1 MIKLAIDVMGG
12 DHSPSEQVKG
22 AVNALAKDKELSL
35 VLCGDE
41 TAVKGELAKY
51 KYDESRVTIVHADEV
66 ISGEEVPTKAIKTK
80 KTSSMVVAYDLLK
93 SGEVDGLVSSGSTG
107 ALLAGGVLKLGRI
120 KGISRPALCPTVP
133 NGKGTITLLC
143 DSGAN
148 VECKSVNLVHFAIM
162 GTAYAQAVYGIENPT
177 VGLLNNGTEDHK
189 GDEVH
194 QETNRILKETKTVN
208 YIGNVEGHA
217 IMLGD
222 ADVVVSD
229 GYTGNTAIKG
239 VEGCAKAMSNVM
251 KKAFKKNL
259 WTKLRALL
267 VKDIIDDIKK
277 SMDYEA
283 CGGAVFLGFPKAIV
297 KAHGNAKAK
306 GFGVAISQAANA
318 VRGDMVGKISRM
330 LETIDTSVP
339 VAQEQ
344 A

>member
-12 DHSPSEQVKG
+12 DYSPVEQVKG
-22 AVNALAKDKELSL
+22 TMDALRKDEEICV

-41 TAVKGELAKY
+41 GAIKAELAKY
-51 KYDESRVTIVHADEV
+51 QYDESRVEIRHADEV

-80 KTSSMVVAYDLLK
+80 KNSSMVVAYELLK

-107 ALLAGGVLKLGRI
+107 ALLAGGVLKIGRI

-133 NGKGTITLLC
+133 NGKGTVTLLC

-162 GTAYAQAVYGIENPT
+162 ATAYAQAVYGIDNPT

-189 GDEVH
+189 GDEIH
-194 QETNRILKETKTVN
+194 QETNRILKETKAVN
-208 YIGNVEGHA
+208 YIGNVEGRA

-222 ADVVVSD
+222 CDVIVSD

-267 VKDIIDDIKK
+267 VKDILDDIKK
-277 SMDYEA
+277 AMDYEA
-283 CGGAVFLGFPKAIV
+283 CGGATFLGFPKAIV

-318 VRGDMVGKISRM
+318 VRGDMVGKITRM
-330 LETIDTSVP
+330 LETMDTEVP
-339 VAQEQ
+339 MAQE
-344 A
+344 